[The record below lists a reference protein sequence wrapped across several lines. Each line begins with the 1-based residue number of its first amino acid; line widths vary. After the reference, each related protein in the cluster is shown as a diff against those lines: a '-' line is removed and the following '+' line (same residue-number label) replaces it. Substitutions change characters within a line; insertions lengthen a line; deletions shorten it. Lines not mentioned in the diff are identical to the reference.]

1 MILETLFSSGMVT
14 DSVKCG
20 VDSDVSVGGCPDES
34 HEDSFCEV
42 ATISGYNWFRVT

>member
-1 MILETLFSSGMVT
+1 MVT

-34 HEDSFCEV
+34 HEDSCEV